1 MKDKNKYIN
10 IDTTFS
16 EPGPERRLRVE
27 DMELEELGELEEME
41 DPPPPYSSL
50 ELASARPPP
59 EYDLWP
65 ASGD

>member
-1 MKDKNKYIN
+1 M
-10 IDTTFS
+10 
-16 EPGPERRLRVE
+16 
-27 DMELEELGELEEME
+27 ELGELEELEELE

-50 ELASARPPP
+50 ELSSARPPP

>member
-1 MKDKNKYIN
+1 M
-10 IDTTFS
+10 
-16 EPGPERRLRVE
+16 
-27 DMELEELGELEEME
+27 ELGELEGVEE
-41 DPPPPYSSL
+41 LEAPPPPYSSL

>member
-1 MKDKNKYIN
+1 M
-10 IDTTFS
+10 
-16 EPGPERRLRVE
+16 E
-27 DMELEELGELEEME
+27 DMELEELEELEDME

-50 ELASARPPP
+50 ELASARQEYQQQLDPRPPP

>member
-1 MKDKNKYIN
+1 M
-10 IDTTFS
+10 
-16 EPGPERRLRVE
+16 E
-27 DMELEELGELEEME
+27 DMELGELEELEELE